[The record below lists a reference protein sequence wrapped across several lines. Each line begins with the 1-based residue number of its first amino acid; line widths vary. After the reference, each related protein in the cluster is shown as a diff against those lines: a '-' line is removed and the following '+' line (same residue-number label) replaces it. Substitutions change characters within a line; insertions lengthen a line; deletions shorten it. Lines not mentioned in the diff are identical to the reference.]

1 MDKPIV
7 NTKVFVAPSKVSSRG
22 VFAKR
27 DIKPGET
34 IEVCP
39 LIVGKDNG
47 SQILEDYKFWMPRS
61 KSAVALGYG
70 SLYNHKDNPNA
81 SWKIR
86 PRRKEM
92 VVTADVPIPKNKEI
106 FISYGDNWWSTRDS
120 KPK

>member
-1 MDKPIV
+1 MGPIV
-7 NTKVFVAPSKVSSRG
+7 NSKVYVAPSKVSDRG
-22 VFAKR
+22 VFARR
-27 DIKPGET
+27 DIQPDEV

-47 SQILEDYKFWMPRS
+47 AQIIEDYKFWMPNK

-70 SLYNHKDNPNA
+70 SLYNHREMPNA

-86 PRRKEM
+86 PRRREM
-92 VVTADVPIPKNKEI
+92 VITADEPIPKNKEI
-106 FISYGDNWWSTRDS
+106 FIHYGDNWWSTRDS